1 LIRKK
6 WVNMYRNEWNRMMVI
21 AFACLLFFFIGA
33 PLGAIIRK
41 GGLGTPVV
49 VSVILFII
57 YHILSLAGE
66 KYARA
71 GFLPSWAGMWA
82 ASMILLPIAIF
93 LIFKSNRD
101 SKLMSGES
109 YNLLI
114 KKILSFGRRSR
125 KQGYEDSANNQ

>member
-1 LIRKK
+1 MLTL
-6 WVNMYRNEWNRMMVI
+6 
-21 AFACLLFFFIGA
+21 AFARRLFFFIGA

-71 GFLPSWAGMWA
+71 GFVPSWSGMWA
-82 ASMILLPIAIF
+82 STLILLPIGIF
-93 LIFKSNRD
+93 LISKSNRD
-101 SKLMSGES
+101 SRIMIGES
-109 YNLLI
+109 WSLLI
-114 KKILSFGRRSR
+114 KKILRFGRRFT
-125 KQGYEDSANNQ
+125 K